1 MRALFL
7 VIDLALE
14 LYIWIVIAAAI
25 FSWLVAFHVVNT
37 RNQAIGMIGEFL
49 YRITEPVLRPIRNF
63 LPNLGGIDI
72 SPVVLFLI
80 IIFIRYVIAL
90 YILPNVY
97 WAAVAQE
104 PWTAV
109 ADGVFVDV
117 RLTPR
122 GGRDAIEGIE
132 SRADGRAV
140 LKARVRAAPFEGEA
154 NDALCRLLARA
165 LDIPPRDVAIA
176 AGATARIK
184 RVLVKGQAD
193 AIVAAL
199 RRVTSKLD

>member
-1 MRALFL
+1 
-7 VIDLALE
+7 
-14 LYIWIVIAAAI
+14 
-25 FSWLVAFHVVNT
+25 
-37 RNQAIGMIGEFL
+37 
-49 YRITEPVLRPIRNF
+49 
-63 LPNLGGIDI
+63 
-72 SPVVLFLI
+72 
-80 IIFIRYVIAL
+80 
-90 YILPNVY
+90 
-97 WAAVAQE
+97 VAQE

-193 AIVAAL
+193 ATVAAL
-199 RRVTSKLD
+199 RRVTSRTKLVRECARQSLSTVGRRQLFQPKAILSRTRAPNFSDERATVLPPSAR